1 MEQTNSLSV
10 FSARKEE
17 RLNSGVGDQISVRRY
32 NAVMLLT
39 LLWGFL
45 VNTVM
50 VYYFAIPI
58 MRLLSG
64 VGPLWIFIGYFVLAI
79 AGIAISARSTN
90 PWISF
95 LGYNLLVLPI
105 GVLLCLILPGIPV
118 AIVTKALLLTGIV
131 TATMTLLGLVAPNV
145 FLGMGR
151 TLFIALIVGILAEL
165 VATFLFHYSGT
176 AFDWLFVV
184 LFSGYIGYDVA
195 KSQIYPKTVDN
206 AVDCAL
212 DIYLDIINIFIRLLA
227 LLSRKELGAG
237 RILFFD

>member
-151 TLFIALIVGILAEL
+151 TLFVALIVGILAEL

-227 LLSRKELGAG
+227 LLSRKE
-237 RILFFD
+237 

>member
-10 FSARKEE
+10 FSTRKEE

-79 AGIAISARSTN
+79 AGIAISARSAN

-165 VATFLFHYSGT
+165 VATFLFHYTGT
-176 AFDWLFVV
+176 AFDWIFVV

-227 LLSRKELGAG
+227 LLSRKE
-237 RILFFD
+237 

>member
-165 VATFLFHYSGT
+165 VATFLFHYTGT

-212 DIYLDIINIFIRLLA
+212 DIYLDIINIFISLLA
-227 LLSRKELGAG
+227 LLSRKE
-237 RILFFD
+237 

>member
-17 RLNSGVGDQISVRRY
+17 RLNSGVGDQISVRRF

-64 VGPLWIFIGYFVLAI
+64 VSPLWIFIGYFVLAI

-176 AFDWLFVV
+176 AFDWIFVV

-206 AVDCAL
+206 AVDSFL
-212 DIYLDIINIFIRLLA
+212 DISEKMLIFAFCATA
-227 LLSRKELGAG
+227 LTL
-237 RILFFD
+237 I

>member
-17 RLNSGVGDQISVRRY
+17 RLNSGVGDQISARRY

-131 TATMTLLGLVAPNV
+131 TATMTLLGLVAPNI

-165 VATFLFHYSGT
+165 VATFLFHYTGT
-176 AFDWLFVV
+176 AFDWIFVV
-184 LFSGYIGYDVA
+184 LFSAYIGYDVA

-227 LLSRKELGAG
+227 LLSRKE
-237 RILFFD
+237 

>member
-32 NAVMLLT
+32 NVVMLLT

-227 LLSRKELGAG
+227 LLSRKE
-237 RILFFD
+237 

>member
-64 VGPLWIFIGYFVLAI
+64 VSPLWIFIGYFVLAI

-151 TLFIALIVGILAEL
+151 TLIMAVAL
-165 VATFLFHYSGT
+165 
-176 AFDWLFVV
+176 
-184 LFSGYIGYDVA
+184 
-195 KSQIYPKTVDN
+195 
-206 AVDCAL
+206 
-212 DIYLDIINIFIRLLA
+212 
-227 LLSRKELGAG
+227 
-237 RILFFD
+237 

>member
-118 AIVTKALLLTGIV
+118 AIVTKSLLLTGIV

-227 LLSRKELGAG
+227 LLSRKE
-237 RILFFD
+237 

>member
-10 FSARKEE
+10 FSTRKEE

-118 AIVTKALLLTGIV
+118 VIVTKALLLTGIV

-165 VATFLFHYSGT
+165 VATFLFHYTGT

-227 LLSRKELGAG
+227 LLSRKE
-237 RILFFD
+237 

>member
-32 NAVMLLT
+32 NAFMLLT

-64 VGPLWIFIGYFVLAI
+64 VSPLWIFIGYFVLAI
-79 AGIAISARSTN
+79 AGIAISARSAN

-151 TLFIALIVGILAEL
+151 TLFIALIVGILTEL
-165 VATFLFHYSGT
+165 VATFLFHYTGT

-227 LLSRKELGAG
+227 LLSRKE
-237 RILFFD
+237 

>member
-10 FSARKEE
+10 FSTRKEE

-131 TATMTLLGLVAPNV
+131 TATMTLLGLVAPNI

-165 VATFLFHYSGT
+165 VATFLFHYTGT
-176 AFDWLFVV
+176 AFDWIFVV

-227 LLSRKELGAG
+227 LLSRKE
-237 RILFFD
+237 

>member
-17 RLNSGVGDQISVRRY
+17 RLNSGVGDQISARRY

-95 LGYNLLVLPI
+95 HGYNLLVLPI

-131 TATMTLLGLVAPNV
+131 TATMTLLGLVAPNI

-165 VATFLFHYSGT
+165 VATFLFHYTGT
-176 AFDWLFVV
+176 AFDWIFVV
-184 LFSGYIGYDVA
+184 LFSAYIGYDVA

-227 LLSRKELGAG
+227 LLSRKE
-237 RILFFD
+237 

>member
-10 FSARKEE
+10 FSTRKEE

-79 AGIAISARSTN
+79 AGIAISAKSTN

-105 GVLLCLILPGIPV
+105 GVILCLILPGIPV

-131 TATMTLLGLVAPNV
+131 TATMTLLGLVAPNI

-165 VATFLFHYSGT
+165 VATFLFHYTGT
-176 AFDWLFVV
+176 AFDWIFVV
-184 LFSGYIGYDVA
+184 LFSAYIGYDVA

-227 LLSRKELGAG
+227 LLSRKE
-237 RILFFD
+237 

>member
-10 FSARKEE
+10 FSTRKEE

-95 LGYNLLVLPI
+95 LGYNLLVLRI

-227 LLSRKELGAG
+227 LLSRKE
-237 RILFFD
+237 

>member
-64 VGPLWIFIGYFVLAI
+64 VSPLWIFIGYFVLAI

-131 TATMTLLGLVAPNV
+131 TATMTLLGLVAPYV

-165 VATFLFHYSGT
+165 VATFLFHYTGT

-227 LLSRKELGAG
+227 LLSRKE
-237 RILFFD
+237 

>member
-50 VYYFAIPI
+50 VYCFAIPI

-79 AGIAISARSTN
+79 AGIAISARSAN

-131 TATMTLLGLVAPNV
+131 TATMTLLGLVVPNV

-165 VATFLFHYSGT
+165 VATFLFHYTGT

-227 LLSRKELGAG
+227 LLSRKE
-237 RILFFD
+237 

>member
-10 FSARKEE
+10 FSTRKEE

-118 AIVTKALLLTGIV
+118 AIVTKALLLTSIV

-165 VATFLFHYSGT
+165 VATFLFHYTGT

-227 LLSRKELGAG
+227 LLSRKE
-237 RILFFD
+237 

>member
-64 VGPLWIFIGYFVLAI
+64 VGPLWIFIGYFVLVI

-165 VATFLFHYSGT
+165 VATFLFHYTGT

-227 LLSRKELGAG
+227 LLSRKE
-237 RILFFD
+237 

>member
-58 MRLLSG
+58 MRMLSG

-79 AGIAISARSTN
+79 AGIAISARSAN

-176 AFDWLFVV
+176 AFDWIFVV

-227 LLSRKELGAG
+227 LLSRKE
-237 RILFFD
+237 

>member
-10 FSARKEE
+10 FSTRKEE

-79 AGIAISARSTN
+79 AGIAISARSAN

-165 VATFLFHYSGT
+165 VATFLFHYTGT

-227 LLSRKELGAG
+227 LLSRKE
-237 RILFFD
+237 

>member
-1 MEQTNSLSV
+1 
-10 FSARKEE
+10 
-17 RLNSGVGDQISVRRY
+17 VGDQISVRRY

-131 TATMTLLGLVAPNV
+131 TATMTLLGLLAPNV

-165 VATFLFHYSGT
+165 VATFLFHYTGT

-227 LLSRKELGAG
+227 LLSRKE
-237 RILFFD
+237 